1 MFYLHHS
8 INFLF
13 STWYLNGI
21 IAYVLFITYVKTRI
35 ILRTVLPFANKNSCG
50 IFSIF
55 LSNMISII
63 LNQYLFHTYCMQLS
77 VIRHVPIC
85 RIKLS

>member
-1 MFYLHHS
+1 MYYLLHMS
-8 INFLF
+8 RL
-13 STWYLNGI
+13 
-21 IAYVLFITYVKTRI
+21 I
-35 ILRTVLPFANKNSCG
+35 ILRTVLPFANKSSCG

-55 LSNMISII
+55 LGNMTSII

-85 RIKLS
+85 RTKLS